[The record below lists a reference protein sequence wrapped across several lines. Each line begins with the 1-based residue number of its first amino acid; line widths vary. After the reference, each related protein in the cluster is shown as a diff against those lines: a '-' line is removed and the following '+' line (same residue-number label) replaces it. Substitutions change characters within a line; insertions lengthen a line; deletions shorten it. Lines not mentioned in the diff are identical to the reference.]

1 MGVRARLRRQVVKV
15 SRVGRKLLELFHTST
30 LPPPLAEVAGRVRR
44 QGLTYLSPAKL
55 DKLGNAVL
63 EVERRAIPGAIL
75 EAGCALGGSA
85 ILIAAARAQSR
96 PLRVYDVFGMI
107 PPPGERDD
115 ADVHD
120 RYKVIASGKS
130 RGLKGNRYYGYE
142 TDLSR
147 RVKGNFESAGF
158 DLDRDHIEMIVGK
171 VEDTL
176 VVVGS
181 EMGRTPAWNATFGRD
196 HWPFTSMMLVGPGL
210 RGGRVVGGYTA
221 RYGGIGADP
230 ATGEP
235 DPARPGIA
243 AADIGAT
250 LLALGDVDPGEALPF
265 ATPLSG
271 ILA

>member
-176 VVVGS
+176 VVDAPIALAHVDVDWYDPVMTCLERIAPHLS
-181 EMGRTPAWNATFGRD
+181 
-196 HWPFTSMMLVGPGL
+196 
-210 RGGRVVGGYTA
+210 VGGIIVLDDYFDWSGC
-221 RYGGIGADP
+221 RK
-230 ATGEP
+230 ATDDFLKHTPFRFTKDTSAGSM
-235 DPARPGIA
+235 
-243 AADIGAT
+243 
-250 LLALGDVDPGEALPF
+250 AL
-265 ATPLSG
+265 
-271 ILA
+271 IKH

>member
-158 DLDRDHIEMIVGK
+158 DLERDHIEMIVGK

-176 VVVGS
+176 VVDGPIALAHVDVDWYDPVMTCLERVAPHLSVGGIIVLDDYFDWS
-181 EMGRTPAWNATFGRD
+181 GCRKATDDFLKRTPFR
-196 HWPFTSMMLVGPGL
+196 FTKDTSAGSM
-210 RGGRVVGGYTA
+210 
-221 RYGGIGADP
+221 
-230 ATGEP
+230 
-235 DPARPGIA
+235 
-243 AADIGAT
+243 
-250 LLALGDVDPGEALPF
+250 AL
-265 ATPLSG
+265 
-271 ILA
+271 IKH

>member
-176 VVVGS
+176 VV
-181 EMGRTPAWNATFGRD
+181 D
-196 HWPFTSMMLVGPGL
+196 GPIAL
-210 RGGRVVGGYTA
+210 AHVDVDWYDPVMTCLERIAPHLSVGGIIVLDDYFDWSGC
-221 RYGGIGADP
+221 RK
-230 ATGEP
+230 ATDDFLKNTPFRFTKDTSAGSM
-235 DPARPGIA
+235 
-243 AADIGAT
+243 
-250 LLALGDVDPGEALPF
+250 AL
-265 ATPLSG
+265 
-271 ILA
+271 IKH

>member
-1 MGVRARLRRQVVKV
+1 M
-15 SRVGRKLLELFHTST
+15 GRKLLELFHTST

-85 ILIAAARAQSR
+85 ILIAAARARSR

-158 DLDRDHIEMIVGK
+158 DLERDHIEMIVGK

-176 VVVGS
+176 VVDAPIALAHVDVDWYDPVMTCLERIAPHLS
-181 EMGRTPAWNATFGRD
+181 
-196 HWPFTSMMLVGPGL
+196 
-210 RGGRVVGGYTA
+210 VGGIIVLDDYFDWSGC
-221 RYGGIGADP
+221 RK
-230 ATGEP
+230 ATDDFLKNTPFRFTKDTSAGSM
-235 DPARPGIA
+235 
-243 AADIGAT
+243 
-250 LLALGDVDPGEALPF
+250 AL
-265 ATPLSG
+265 
-271 ILA
+271 IKH

>member
-1 MGVRARLRRQVVKV
+1 MGVRARIRRQLVKV

-85 ILIAAARAQSR
+85 ILIAAARARSR

-158 DLDRDHIEMIVGK
+158 DLERDHIEMIVGK

-176 VVVGS
+176 VVDAPIALAHVDVDWYDPVMTCLERIAPHLS
-181 EMGRTPAWNATFGRD
+181 
-196 HWPFTSMMLVGPGL
+196 
-210 RGGRVVGGYTA
+210 VGGIIVLDDYFDWSGC
-221 RYGGIGADP
+221 RK
-230 ATGEP
+230 ATDDFLKNTPFRFTKDTSAGSM
-235 DPARPGIA
+235 
-243 AADIGAT
+243 
-250 LLALGDVDPGEALPF
+250 AL
-265 ATPLSG
+265 
-271 ILA
+271 IKH